1 MKAVYGSILFVLAVA
16 SALGQVKD
24 DARPVV
30 DDSKTTPAQVRDP
43 KLPTLWIVGDSTLNS
58 NAPLRGWGQD
68 LAQFFDLT
76 KVNVVNRAI
85 GGRSSRTFQ
94 YEGRWDK
101 VLSELKKG
109 DFVLLQFGHND
120 VGKYDDPA
128 AKDRPSLHS
137 EGEETAEATRHAQKA
152 ADVFTKI
159 MNVPD
164 QAIPQ
169 SLLDKAEAIA
179 VFPGVIKAGFII
191 GGRGGDGVISRR
203 VPGGWSQ
210 PAFFKLGGGSVGLQ
224 IGASSTDFVMLF
236 MNTEA
241 LQGLL
246 EDKFEIGGEGSVAA
260 GPVGRSASASTD
272 AQLKAQ
278 ILSYSR
284 SKGLFA
290 GLELK
295 GVVINPDN
303 DDNLA
308 IYKMKAHD
316 ILTGKRKMTINQMP
330 AGVRIFPRTLA
341 RYSTRR

>member
-1 MKAVYGSILFVLAVA
+1 MKSLMIKGRMQARQLRRVATTAFLIVLA
-16 SALGQVKD
+16 LGV
-24 DARPVV
+24 
-30 DDSKTTPAQVRDP
+30 TTSVPAQTRKP
-43 KLPTLWIVGDSTLNS
+43 
-58 NAPLRGWGQD
+58 Q
-68 LAQFFDLT
+68 T
-76 KVNVVNRAI
+76 K
-85 GGRSSRTFQ
+85 S
-94 YEGRWDK
+94 
-101 VLSELKKG
+101 
-109 DFVLLQFGHND
+109 
-120 VGKYDDPA
+120 
-128 AKDRPSLHS
+128 AK
-137 EGEETAEATRHAQKA
+137 ETAEATRHAQKA
-152 ADVFTKI
+152 AEVFTKI

-169 SLLDKAEAIA
+169 SLLDKAEAVA
-179 VFPGVIKAGFII
+179 VFPNVIKAGFIV

-203 VPGGWSQ
+203 VPGGWSA

-241 LQGLL
+241 LAGLL
-246 EDKFEIGGEGSVAA
+246 QDKFEIGGEGSVAA

-278 ILSYSR
+278 IISYSR

-295 GVVINPDN
+295 GVVIDPDN
-303 DDNLA
+303 NDNLA
-308 IYKMKAHD
+308 IYKMKAND

-341 RYSTRR
+341 RYSVRK